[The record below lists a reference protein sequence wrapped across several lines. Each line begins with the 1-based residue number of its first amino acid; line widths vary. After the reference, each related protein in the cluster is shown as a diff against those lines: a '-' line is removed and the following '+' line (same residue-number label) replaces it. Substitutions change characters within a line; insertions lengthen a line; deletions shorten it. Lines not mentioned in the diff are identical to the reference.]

1 LFYTNTDGSFKI
13 LGIFYVEKKKREI
26 TELGRTHTAISYRLK
41 GNSIFE
47 TKKGRILAK
56 DDCISYIPAGC
67 DYRRITKDDEQ
78 LIVLHLEG
86 LGNIEKEFQTVNNAG
101 EIVPMFEKM
110 LSLWEERGTEAHNRC
125 LSLLYQVFDFLQ
137 QKGLSEERPIPKKIE
152 KGIRLMQR
160 NFKDSRLSVS
170 ILSESCGVSESY
182 FRRVYRQT
190 YGISPW
196 RAIQN
201 SRYQHACNLLR
212 SGYYSPKQAA
222 ELSGFTDVKYFRT
235 AFKKQFGITPTEYIK
250 NR

>member
-1 LFYTNTDGSFKI
+1 MRHIAFVIDHAYDG
-13 LGIFYVEKKKREI
+13 KKVIAYLRGEAK
-26 TELGRTHTAISYRLK
+26 LSARLV
-41 GNSIFE
+41 NS
-47 TKKGRILAK
+47 L
-56 DDCISYIPAGC
+56 
-67 DYRRITKDDEQ
+67 
-78 LIVLHLEG
+78 
-86 LGNIEKEFQTVNNAG
+86 
-101 EIVPMFEKM
+101 
-110 LSLWEERGTEAHNRC
+110 
-125 LSLLYQVFDFLQ
+125 
-137 QKGLSEERPIPKKIE
+137 KKIE

-222 ELSGFTDVKYFRT
+222 ELSGFTDVKYIPPE
-235 AFKKQFGITPTEYIK
+235 FKKQFGITPTEYIK